1 MKTQYGRTLIE
12 ILGALALI
20 GALTFIG
27 VKSYKILYA
36 KHQANEAFES
46 VQCQMLELDLLD
58 LDRIDLDEDITSGAC
73 ENDSGVEIKVVRT
86 EMEDEDGGE
95 ISNGYYVELTDLTP
109 EACRQVLSKPW
120 ETEFEI
126 AVGCEGRTF
135 NPDEPDYSVCD
146 IFDEDYE
153 PECLEEYIEEDI
165 GEVSLL
171 DNALPS
177 DSIFHKILG
186 ISNAYAGYDGT
197 TVVYKNG
204 KWIRIYRQVHTFV
217 DASCPE
223 ELMTADRTCCPKRTA
238 PYFNGLFSGCCYIGS
253 VGTYAGTLTVYNGLF
268 RIRSDIM
275 VKKGIKEEGGDRFVE
290 LPLQD
295 CCVEPAIRDIYDANG
310 KFSGTRYCC
319 ESYETEGMS
328 PECKEWFDRS
338 DTAKLW
344 GPPPPKGCNVKNLEY
359 SGGKSSWDAD
369 SDELYDKYKK
379 YAEDYTKKNP
389 PFPESEEL
397 TNYFYLF
404 FSKDVIQK
412 KEPQPPALV
421 YDKKTYEKLYAEYES
436 KKNERSKYER
446 FVKAFGDPDLRYLDS
461 KKAALPL
468 WKGKISREKL
478 IRRYEAWWDQ
488 ALTDYGIPPENRTI
502 NIGGKLYPTT
512 MSLIHDPD
520 EDITFSYEQ
529 KEHHSLP
536 DNPIIITEKN
546 KEAESV
552 FSGTNGFSDSD
563 SPHHLFIVSNSWWD
577 IITAWRVCEELDN
590 ASDDSNNNPKEAL
603 KFNRRC
609 FDSTKEAL
617 KFNAVALY
625 LHEIGH
631 GVDKLASKRK
641 EGHKLGLDNAMRTI
655 LTEIRSRLIEYQ
667 KLYQIVSANDKMRE
681 CVYDYDPA
689 VIDAFFDKL
698 FPPPE
703 QWMTDLGLFQN
714 IDGSPYDPLKSER
727 ESMKQFLQEIKNN
740 CKGVH
745 DKVQDFFG
753 QIENEGFMPFDIF
766 YDIAQSKGI
775 ERAMIEAGITILDS
789 DLLSSDNSYGGRA
802 IPKDKEG
809 NELGIYIATNID
821 WDSYIRQLPNDEVM
835 SHDGMREILERSTTF
850 WDWVCS
856 TYSYLNPIQCMERQ
870 MANRAVKDGLCC
882 DPESEKLYCAKWKKE
897 DINNDG
903 KNDKL
908 HCEDGFAMC
917 CPVDSV
923 VAINKD
929 GNGNLTAECCP
940 VENVYPTREIYKEN
954 EWDDQEEGIPL
965 SVCCKDDSYFDEYS
979 KTCCPEGYISDGMGN
994 CCNPNDDY
1002 RSSGCLC
1009 TEDYLKYKCEKDEKY
1024 CGWKEGLKDGSLVV
1038 RGGIVRYSDDYGRKG
1053 TCVEGRCVGGEEW
1066 CELPGGCCPCW
1077 GLTYE
1082 NNRPVYDGECSYCPA
1097 GSISGY
1103 TSEELKAAV
1112 ERGEVKVKSIP
1123 PNFLGGTCLECANYN
1138 GVWYPGSEDENSVAY
1153 TRDSSCLLCPPGTSP
1168 EGKGEPYYGVEE
1180 CRCQYK
1186 GQEYIDAGY
1195 FDTEENKGCFC
1206 PPGTYLNKS
1215 KEECSPCGNSD
1226 GSDSNEY
1233 REEWNNED
1241 SCSICSGQEALAI
1254 RIGHTNS
1261 VLSEGNDS
1269 CVTCYHQYGPEE
1281 PYWNGNECV
1290 PCYED
1295 ISSGGEVWSD
1305 ESREDGSCTSCSAK
1319 NYLYPRWNDVSKQ
1332 CEECPPETPL
1342 WNGYNSCEPCPP
1354 EMPVWNGS
1362 YCEPC
1367 PPDTP
1372 AWNGYSCEPCPAETP
1387 AWDGYS
1393 CQPCPNETPMWDGYS
1408 CQPCPN
1414 ETPMW
1419 NGYSCE
1425 PCPNETPMWDGYS
1438 CQPCPERTDWNG
1450 NCCWNP
1456 EGWCEN

>member
-1 MKTQYGRTLIE
+1 MRTQYGRTLVE

-58 LDRIDLDEDITSGAC
+58 LDRIDLDEDITSDAC

-95 ISNGYYVELTDLTP
+95 ISSGYYVELTDLTP

-186 ISNAYAGYDGT
+186 ISNAYAVITFVTNPID
-197 TVVYKNG
+197 VIYKNG
-204 KWIRIYRQVHTFV
+204 KWIRIYRQVVTSV
-217 DASCPE
+217 DASCPR
-223 ELMTADRTCCPKRTA
+223 ELRTADRTCCPRVA
-238 PYFNGLFSGCCYIGS
+238 IPYFNGLFSGCCFIDVLKG
-253 VGTYAGTLTVYNGLF
+253 AGHGLVYNRLYDRLF
-268 RIRSDIM
+268 RIRSDIT
-275 VKKGIKEEGGDRFVE
+275 VKKDIKEKKDGPSEFVE
-290 LPLQD
+290 LPLED

-310 KFSGTRYCC
+310 ARSGTKYCC

-328 PECKEWFDRS
+328 PECKEWFDRYLTGS
-338 DTAKLW
+338 WRSRSWRL
-344 GPPPPKGCNVKNLEY
+344 PPLPPKGCNVDNLEY

-369 SDELYDKYKK
+369 SDELYQTYKE
-379 YAEDYTKKNP
+379 YAEKYTKDHP
-389 PFPESEEL
+389 PFPKSEEL
-397 TNYFYLF
+397 TNYFYQF
-404 FSKDVIQK
+404 FLKDVIQK

-421 YDKKTYEKLYAEYES
+421 YDKETYKKLYAEYES
-436 KKNERSKYER
+436 KLKKYKDSRSTYER
-446 FVKAFGDPDLRYLDS
+446 FVKAFGDPDLRYVDDD
-461 KKAALPL
+461 KEAYTL
-468 WKGKISREKL
+468 WKGKIPREEL

-512 MSLIHDPD
+512 MSLVHYPNP
-520 EDITFSYEQ
+520 ESYKTFPYEQ
-529 KEHHSLP
+529 KEHHSIS
-536 DNPIIITEKN
+536 DNPKIITK
-546 KEAESV
+546 KAKSV
-552 FSGTNGFSDSD
+552 FSTTYGFSSSG
-563 SPHHLFIVSNSWWD
+563 SPHHLFIVSNSWPG
-577 IITAWRVCEELDN
+577 IIEAWRLCEELDY
-590 ASDDSNNNPKEAL
+590 ASDNFKLNLRCFGNYKEAL
-603 KFNRRC
+603 KF
-609 FDSTKEAL
+609 SA
-617 KFNAVALY
+617 AILY

-631 GVDKLASKRK
+631 GVDQLASKRK
-641 EGHKLGLDNAMRTI
+641 GGLKKGLDHAMDTI

-667 KLYQIVSANDKMRE
+667 KLYQIVSANDKMRA

-689 VIDAFFDKL
+689 VIDKL
-698 FPPPE
+698 FPQ

-714 IDGSPYDPLKSER
+714 IDGSPYDPFESER
-727 ESMKQFLQEIKNN
+727 ESMKQFLQETKKN
-740 CKGVH
+740 CKGAH

-753 QIENEGFMPFDIF
+753 QIKSKGFMPFEEF
-766 YDIAQSKGI
+766 YAIAQSEGI

-789 DLLSSDNSYGGRA
+789 DSLSSSNSYGGRA
-802 IPKDKEG
+802 IPKDDEG
-809 NELGIYIATNID
+809 NELGIYQATNID
-821 WDSYIRQLPNDEVM
+821 WDSYIRQLPNDDVM
-835 SHDGMREILERSTTF
+835 SHAGMREILERSTTF

-965 SVCCKDDSYFDEYS
+965 SYCCDSETGEGCKCTLDYIKYRYEICGEACDWEKEILENYLKDGVLVEDDDGLVRYS
-979 KTCCPEGYISDGMGN
+979 KDYGIKGTCATDHCAGALWCDVGIEGACCLCYNLIYEDGRLVNEGGGCNYCPEGY
-994 CCNPNDDY
+994 
-1002 RSSGCLC
+1002 
-1009 TEDYLKYKCEKDEKY
+1009 
-1024 CGWKEGLKDGSLVV
+1024 
-1038 RGGIVRYSDDYGRKG
+1038 
-1053 TCVEGRCVGGEEW
+1053 
-1066 CELPGGCCPCW
+1066 
-1077 GLTYE
+1077 
-1082 NNRPVYDGECSYCPA
+1082 
-1097 GSISGY
+1097 ISGY

-1112 ERGEVKVKSIP
+1112 ERGEIEVNSIP
-1123 PNFLGGTCLECANYN
+1123 PDVTTDGICLECAKYG
-1138 GVWYPGSEDENSVAY
+1138 GVWYPGSKDKNSAAY
-1153 TRDSSCLLCPPGTSP
+1153 TRDSSCVFCPPGTSP
-1168 EGKGEPYYGVEE
+1168 DGKGEPYYGVEG
-1180 CRCQYK
+1180 CRCRYK
-1186 GQEYIDAGY
+1186 GQEYID
-1195 FDTEENKGCFC
+1195 DDKKCLC

-1233 REEWNNED
+1233 TEEWNNED

-1254 RIGHTNS
+1254 RTGHTSS

-1295 ISSGGEVWSD
+1295 EFSGGEVWSD
-1305 ESREDGSCTSCSAK
+1305 ESNEYGSCTSCSAK
-1319 NYLYPRWNDVSKQ
+1319 NSLYPRWNDVLKQ

-1354 EMPVWNGS
+1354 DTPMWNGS

-1372 AWNGYSCEPCPAETP
+1372 MWNGYSCEPCPPETP
-1387 AWDGYS
+1387 LWGGSS

-1425 PCPNETPMWDGYS
+1425 PCP
-1438 CQPCPERTDWNG
+1438 ERTDWNG